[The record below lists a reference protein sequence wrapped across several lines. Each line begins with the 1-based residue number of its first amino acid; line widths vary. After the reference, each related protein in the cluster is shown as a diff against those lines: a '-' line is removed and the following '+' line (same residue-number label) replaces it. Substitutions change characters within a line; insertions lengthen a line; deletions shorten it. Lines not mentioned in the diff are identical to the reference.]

1 MPSPLTRLEF
11 SPEELVLFRRL
22 LRRRLGALGPAGAL
36 DETGLDEIELLT
48 HLLQRTA
55 ALDATPDPSLYLSP
69 LELPVAARCVVSH
82 PGGPG
87 PGPESAAASARLRL
101 QIRRLMAA
109 PQGGGRWR
117 QLLTWLI
124 PLAVMG

>member
-1 MPSPLTRLEF
+1 MRLEC
-11 SPEELVLFRRL
+11 SPQELALLRGL
-22 LRRRLGALGPAGAL
+22 LRRRLGALGLAASL

-69 LELPVAARCVVSH
+69 LELRVAARCVAAH
-82 PGGPG
+82 PEGPG
-87 PGPESAAASARLRL
+87 PGPESAPASARLRL

-117 QLLTWLI
+117 QLLTRLV
-124 PLAVMG
+124 PPAVLG